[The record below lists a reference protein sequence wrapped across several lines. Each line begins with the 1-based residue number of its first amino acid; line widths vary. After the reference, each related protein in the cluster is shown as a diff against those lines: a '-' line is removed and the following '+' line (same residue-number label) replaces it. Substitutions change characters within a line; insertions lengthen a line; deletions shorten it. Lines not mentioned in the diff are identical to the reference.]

1 MAIKPHLPLDE
12 RLSVLRLADRFRN
25 WNSLDDQ
32 RVCILC
38 AKTFTGR
45 QVEIKRGR
53 SGSFH
58 LHCPT
63 ETCASSPMHWV
74 YPGDPLISEA
84 AYRDWQRALEYS
96 DSTPAAA

>member
-1 MAIKPHLPLDE
+1 MAIKPHVPLDE
-12 RLSVLRLADRFRN
+12 RLWVLRAADHFRN

-32 RVCILC
+32 RVCIYC
-38 AKTFTGR
+38 EKTFTGR
-45 QVEIKRGR
+45 QVEIRRGR

-63 ETCASSPMHWV
+63 EKCSGGPSQWV
-74 YPGDPLISEA
+74 YPGNPLMSEA
-84 AYRDWQRALEYS
+84 AYHDWQRALNHS